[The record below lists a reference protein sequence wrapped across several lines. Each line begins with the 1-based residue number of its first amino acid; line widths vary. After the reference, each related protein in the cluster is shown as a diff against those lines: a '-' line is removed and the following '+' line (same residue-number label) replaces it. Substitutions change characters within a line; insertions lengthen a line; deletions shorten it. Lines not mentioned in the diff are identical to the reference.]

1 MIKQLLLTL
10 LFLTVLTCLYFFQ
23 VSNLSLETV
32 RNNFPL
38 LNIYV
43 FSLLF
48 SSTLMGFLLYASKKE
63 RFKNQLGFFF
73 MASVFLKPLLLIIVF
88 YGLFFGAISLTKT
101 EAILLLMPLLV
112 SLLFEVLFCVQLL
125 NKINTKKKTF

>member
-1 MIKQLLLTL
+1 MIKQLLLV
-10 LFLTVLTCLYFFQ
+10 LFFLSVLVGLYFFQ
-23 VSNLSLETV
+23 VSNLSLDSV
-32 RNNFPL
+32 RNDFPL
-38 LNIYV
+38 VNIYI
-43 FSLLF
+43 FSFLF
-48 SSTLMGFLLYASKKE
+48 SSILMGFLLYTSKKE

-88 YGLFFGAISLTKT
+88 YSLFFGAISLTKT
-101 EAILLLMPLLV
+101 EAILLLIPLLV